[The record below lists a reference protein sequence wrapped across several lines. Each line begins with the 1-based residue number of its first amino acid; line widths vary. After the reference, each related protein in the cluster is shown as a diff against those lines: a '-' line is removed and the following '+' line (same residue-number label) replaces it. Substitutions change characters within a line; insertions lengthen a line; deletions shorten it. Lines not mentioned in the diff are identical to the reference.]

1 MTDLNKESGS
11 GEKTKVILVSR
22 VHKEAADERM
32 MKLID
37 EYEFIESI
45 PEEFKDYFPRIVLYG
60 VDKNKAFYEMEHYNL
75 PTLRRLMLAN
85 EINEEEVLGWCDRIT
100 EMSIK
105 FLSHKIIEMPEEYFN
120 VMHFERLDN
129 RMKELSDKSEWFKEL
144 IDKETVEVNG
154 NTYKNIIPLVE
165 KFKTQDFLE
174 TVKPEFIGRL
184 SHADLHFSN
193 VLIDRKNDKFVMID
207 PRGYDY
213 CDYYYD
219 YGKFWH
225 SINGK
230 YEMIASRNFN
240 LYENGFELYN
250 NDTFKLCESLKKS
263 LPNILYK
270 HSTEDPIDVMRKTE
284 WNEVIHFA
292 SLVPFL
298 LDFDGVDSRAKVAY
312 YTSVILINEFCEKYE
327 IN

>member
-60 VDKNKAFYEMEHYNL
+60 VEKNKAFYEMEHYNL

-154 NTYKNIIPLVE
+154 T
-165 KFKTQDFLE
+165 
-174 TVKPEFIGRL
+174 
-184 SHADLHFSN
+184 SN
-193 VLIDRKNDKFVMID
+193 
-207 PRGYDY
+207 
-213 CDYYYD
+213 
-219 YGKFWH
+219 
-225 SINGK
+225 
-230 YEMIASRNFN
+230 
-240 LYENGFELYN
+240 
-250 NDTFKLCESLKKS
+250 
-263 LPNILYK
+263 
-270 HSTEDPIDVMRKTE
+270 
-284 WNEVIHFA
+284 
-292 SLVPFL
+292 
-298 LDFDGVDSRAKVAY
+298 
-312 YTSVILINEFCEKYE
+312 
-327 IN
+327 